1 MKRIIAAFMFSLL
14 CISLTACRITMPA
27 FRDERHTSNADIVR
41 SDSAAENNE
50 DNSLIES
57 TSGEKTIEDD
67 ETNAKAPL
75 DGSTFEVFFLD
86 VGQGD
91 AAVIMC
97 DGKAMLIDGG
107 DSKKSSLIYSFL
119 KSHNIDHLDYIVASH
134 PDADHIGGLSGAL
147 NYATV
152 SKAFCTTNY
161 HDTKTFQS
169 FVKYLKQQGVDITV
183 PSAGD
188 TYALGSASF
197 TILAPQAGLA
207 VSDNTSLIIRV
218 VYGDTSF
225 LFTGDAEVEDENN
238 AISAG
243 NNLKSTVLKVAHHG
257 SESSTSW
264 RFLDEVDPDFAVIS
278 VGGDNNYGH
287 PTEAVLSRLHDNGVK
302 TFRTDIQG
310 DIHCTSDGSTV
321 SFDCEKNA
329 DADVFSIVGGYASWV
344 ASQRTTE
351 QENSTKE
358 EKDID
363 SSAPSVHEYV
373 ANTNTG
379 KFHYPN
385 CTSVGKMKEKNK
397 AFISGTHDELISM
410 GYSPCGNC
418 HP

>member
-1 MKRIIAAFMFSLL
+1 MKRIIATFMFILL
-14 CISLTACRITMPA
+14 CWSLTACHITIPA
-27 FRDERHTSNADIVR
+27 FRDGLQTSNEDILN
-41 SDSAAENNE
+41 SDTAAGNNN
-50 DNSLIES
+50 DDSSSES
-57 TSGEKTIEDD
+57 ISGEKPIENDG
-67 ETNAKAPL
+67 TSSKTSL

-91 AAVIMC
+91 AAVIIC
-97 DGKAMLIDGG
+97 DDKAMLIDGG
-107 DSKKSSLIYSFL
+107 DNKKSSLIYSFL
-119 KSHNIDHLDYIVASH
+119 KSHDMDHLDYIVASH

-152 SKAFCTTNY
+152 SKAFCTTNH

-169 FVKYLKQQGVDITV
+169 FTKYLKQQGVDITV
-183 PSAGD
+183 PNVGD
-188 TYALGSASF
+188 TYTLGSATF

-207 VSDNTSLIIRV
+207 ASDNTSLIIRV

-225 LFTGDAEVEDENN
+225 LFTGDAEVDDENN

-257 SESSTSW
+257 SESSTSG
-264 RFLDEVDPDFAVIS
+264 RFLGEVDPDFAVIS
-278 VGGDNNYGH
+278 VGGDNTYGH
-287 PTEAVLSRLHDNGVK
+287 PTETVLGRLHDNGVK

-329 DADVFSIVGGYASWV
+329 AEDVFSIIGGYTSWV
-344 ASQRTTE
+344 SSQRTID
-351 QENSTKE
+351 QENTAKE
-358 EKDID
+358 EKDAD
-363 SSAPSVHEYV
+363 SSVPAAHEYV
-373 ANTNTG
+373 ANTNTK

-385 CTSVGKMKEKNK
+385 CASVGKMKEKNK
-397 AFISGTHDELISM
+397 AYISGTRDDLISM